1 MAKVVSQTAKCSPEE
16 CRHVAREASTIHP
29 VLDDPQVITQRARV
43 VQALGNETRLKI
55 LGLLSMREL
64 CTCDIASALGAAAST
79 LAHHLRM
86 LVEAELIA
94 ARQEGKFTLYS
105 LNAALIRRH
114 RVLETRAK
122 PSDDLSRRGPDD
134 DRRPAMEARK

>member
-16 CRHVAREASTIHP
+16 CRHIAREASTIHP

-43 VQALGNETRLKI
+43 FQALGNETRLKI
-55 LGLLSMREL
+55 LGLLSVREL

-86 LVEAELIA
+86 LVEAELIE

-105 LNAALIRRH
+105 LNASLIRRH

-122 PSDDLSRRGPDD
+122 PSDDLSRREPDN
-134 DRRPAMEARK
+134 DRRPATEARK